1 MSRRAIQ
8 IGEEDITALIVQ
20 VQLNFGGPIKTKKN
34 ILDLIDQ
41 IIKQNQKDLISL
53 NTLRRFFKLIPS
65 NHTPTIETLNILSRY
80 CGYSSW
86 DEFTYV
92 SNQNSEN
99 FLGHS
104 MIQILRNQWSRD
116 QAEKLIVDYAKSEK
130 LYFWL
135 ASVFSNLSEKDKV
148 FIINLSLDPVTS
160 PQHEN
165 TALGYAQ
172 YFWVQTI
179 GCYLMQL
186 EEEKLLSVL
195 NKIQHLKIVVELCVN
210 YNASDKNYD
219 LLLHH
224 TQSLFASNQDLTFF
238 RSIQWFR
245 FFLKNKKWSPPI
257 LSSIHSTNITPDQL
271 DIKPFSRMRALH
283 ILSHHP
289 TFCAYSTI
297 QQDIH
302 FFRKNKS
309 YRESIVFYIIEICRA
324 LCYVKKD
331 AEAIQ
336 ILEDYNRLYQ
346 GNIGFWASIH
356 RNSLQLYASWAF
368 ALNNQKEKAKE
379 YYHQFNPSLVENF
392 QEECIRKDHM
402 NVKKLLNT

>member
-20 VQLNFGGPIKTKKN
+20 VQLNFGGPIQTKKN
-34 ILDLIDQ
+34 ALALIDQ
-41 IIKQNQKDLISL
+41 ITKQNQKDLISL
-53 NTLRRFFKLIPS
+53 NTLRRFFNLIPS
-65 NHTPTIETLNILSRY
+65 HHTPTIATLNILSRY
-80 CGYSSW
+80 CGYASW

-135 ASVFSNLSEKDKV
+135 ASIFSKLSEKDKL
-148 FIINLSLDPVTS
+148 FIINHSLNPVIS

-186 EEEKLLSVL
+186 EEKNLLSIL
-195 NKIQHLKIVVELCVN
+195 PKIQHLKIIVELCVN
-210 YNASDKNYD
+210 YNTADKNYD
-219 LLLHH
+219 HLLLHS
-224 TQSLFASNQDLTFF
+224 QSLFTSQQDVTFF
-238 RSIQWFR
+238 ESVQWFR
-245 FFLKNKKWSPPI
+245 FFLKNKKWNKKM
-257 LSSIHSTNITPDQL
+257 LSSIHSKIISPDQL

-283 ILSHHP
+283 ILSNHP
-289 TFCAYSTI
+289 THSAYSSI
-297 QQDIH
+297 QRDIQ
-302 FFRKNKS
+302 FF
-309 YRESIVFYIIEICRA
+309 
-324 LCYVKKD
+324 
-331 AEAIQ
+331 
-336 ILEDYNRLYQ
+336 
-346 GNIGFWASIH
+346 
-356 RNSLQLYASWAF
+356 
-368 ALNNQKEKAKE
+368 
-379 YYHQFNPSLVENF
+379 
-392 QEECIRKDHM
+392 
-402 NVKKLLNT
+402 